1 MNLVGTYYKSDYDYE
16 YKELLDE
23 KPDFETATVIN
34 TDKYSVIGDEDG
46 KPVCRNQV
54 HVQQQYPEQSAF
66 KQPDN
71 HQ

>member
-34 TDKYSVIGDEDG
+34 TDKYSVIGEALYNYKMKTANLYVG
-46 KPVCRNQV
+46 SRTICLQTTG
-54 HVQQQYPEQSAF
+54 
-66 KQPDN
+66 
-71 HQ
+71 